1 MSTAPLRCCL
11 LSGGG
16 SRRMGT
22 DKALLPHP
30 EGGTWLERSLRLLL
44 SLERPVCLLSRHRAH
59 RLLAPA
65 PVEVIDEPPPW
76 DGPLTA
82 LARLMDR
89 YPGDHLLLCPVDMP
103 WLDRPTLEA
112 LIAAGTE
119 VSGTEPGG
127 TEAGGTAVPAGTLLT
142 AHDGRRDQP
151 LLGIYPATA
160 ANRAALRL
168 YLAAGDRRL
177 LGWLQRRG
185 HRPVPLPAAPLR
197 NCNRPAAWPGPWLVT
212 SQGIP
217 PG

>member
-1 MSTAPLRCCL
+1 MVTAPLRCCL
-11 LSGGG
+11 LSGGA

-65 PVEVIDEPPPW
+65 PVEVLDEPPPW

-89 YPGDHLLLCPVDMP
+89 YPGDRLLLCPVDMP

-112 LIAAGTE
+112 LIAAGT
-119 VSGTEPGG
+119 G
-127 TEAGGTAVPAGTLLT
+127 AGGADVPAGSLLT

-160 ANRAALRL
+160 AHRAALRL
-168 YLAAGDRRL
+168 YLAGGDRRL
-177 LGWLQRRG
+177 LGWLERRG
-185 HRPVPLPAAPLR
+185 HRRVPLPAAALR
-197 NCNRPAAWPGPWLVT
+197 NCNRPAAWPGPWLVS
-212 SQGIP
+212 SQGGP